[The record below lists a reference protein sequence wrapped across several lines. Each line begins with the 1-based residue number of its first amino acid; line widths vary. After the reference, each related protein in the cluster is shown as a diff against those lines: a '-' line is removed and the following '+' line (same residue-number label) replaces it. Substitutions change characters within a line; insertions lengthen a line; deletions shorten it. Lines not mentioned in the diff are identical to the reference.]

1 MSPFSFYKITIYLQ
15 TILCYNKTTRNQE
28 VIKME
33 RRVSKQINVGGVLI
47 GGNAPIS
54 VQSMCNTDTRDISAT
69 VNQINELK
77 EAGCDIVRLAVLDM
91 EAAKAVAE
99 IKKQVEIPLVADIHF
114 DYRLAL
120 ECAKGGVDKIRI
132 NPGNIGSPDR
142 VKAVA
147 DECGNRNIPIRIGVN
162 GGSLEKEIL
171 EKHGA
176 PTPDALC
183 ESALGHIKLLE
194 DCKFYDIAL
203 SIKSS
208 NVSSTVEAYR
218 KIAKMIDY
226 PLHIGVTEAGTEYG
240 GVIKNSIGIGSLLLD
255 GIGDT
260 LRVSLTAPP
269 VKEVTAGIEILKS
282 LGLRDG
288 ARLVSCPTCGRCR
301 VNMIPI
307 ADEVNKRLAT
317 VNKNITV
324 AVMGCAVNG
333 PGEAREADI
342 GIACGKGEALMFKY
356 GEILRKVPIENAAD
370 ELMKEIEEL

>member
-1 MSPFSFYKITIYLQ
+1 
-15 TILCYNKTTRNQE
+15 
-28 VIKME
+28 ME
-33 RRVSKQINVGGVLI
+33 RRISRQINVGGVII
-47 GGNAPIS
+47 GGKAPIS

-69 VNQINELK
+69 VNQIDELK
-77 EAGCDIVRLAVLDM
+77 QAGCDIVRLAVLDM
-91 EAAKAVAE
+91 EAAKAIAE
-99 IKKQVEIPLVADIHF
+99 IKKQVEIPIVADIHF

-120 ECAKGGVDKIRI
+120 ECAKGKVDKIRI
-132 NPGNIGSPDR
+132 NPGNIGSSDR

-147 DECGNRNIPIRIGVN
+147 DECGSRNIPIRIGVN
-162 GGSLEKEIL
+162 GGSLEKELL
-171 EKHGA
+171 EKFGA
-176 PTPDALC
+176 PTPEALC

-194 DCKFYDIAL
+194 DCDFYDIAL

-226 PLHIGVTEAGTEYG
+226 PLHIGVTEAGTEYS

-260 LRVSLTAPP
+260 LRVSLTAPV

-288 ARLVSCPTCGRCR
+288 VRLVSCPTCGRCQ
-301 VNMIPI
+301 VNMIPV
-307 ADEVNKRLAT
+307 AEEVNRRIAT
-317 VNKNITV
+317 VKKNITV

-342 GIACGKGEALMFKY
+342 GIACGKGEALMFKH
-356 GEILRKVPIENAAD
+356 GEILRKVPIEQAAD

>member
-1 MSPFSFYKITIYLQ
+1 MK
-15 TILCYNKTTRNQE
+15 
-28 VIKME
+28 
-33 RRVSKQINVGGVLI
+33 RRISRKINVGGVFI

-54 VQSMCNTDTRDISAT
+54 VQSMCNTDTRDISVT

-77 EAGCDIVRLAVLDM
+77 KAGCDIVRLAVLDM
-91 EAAKAVAE
+91 DAAKAIAE
-99 IKKQVEIPLVADIHF
+99 IKKQVKIPLVADIHF
-114 DYRLAL
+114 DYRLAI

-147 DECGNRNIPIRIGVN
+147 DECGSRNIPIRIGVN
-162 GGSLEKEIL
+162 GGSLEKELL
-171 EKHGA
+171 ERYGA
-176 PTPDALC
+176 PTPEALC
-183 ESALGHIKLLE
+183 ESALTHIKLLE
-194 DCKFYDIAL
+194 DCNFYDIAL

-240 GVIKNSIGIGSLLLD
+240 GIIKNSIGIGSLLLD

-288 ARLVSCPTCGRCR
+288 ARLVSCPTCGRCQ
-301 VNMIPI
+301 VDMIPV
-307 ADEVNKRLAT
+307 AEEVNKRIAT
-317 VNKNITV
+317 VKKNITV

-342 GIACGKGEALMFKY
+342 GIACGKGEALMFKQ
-356 GEILRKVPIENAAD
+356 GETLRKVPIEKAAD

>member
-1 MSPFSFYKITIYLQ
+1 MK
-15 TILCYNKTTRNQE
+15 
-28 VIKME
+28 
-33 RRVSKQINVGGVLI
+33 RRSSRQINVGGVLV
-47 GGNAPIS
+47 GGGAPIS
-54 VQSMCNTDTRDISAT
+54 VQSMCNTDTRDIAGT
-69 VNQINELK
+69 VKQINELK
-77 EAGCDIVRLAVLDM
+77 EAGCEIVRLAVLDI
-91 EAAKAVAE
+91 EAAKAVCE
-99 IKKQVEIPLVADIHF
+99 IKKQVDLPLVADIHF
-114 DYRLAL
+114 DYRLAI

-142 VKAVA
+142 VKAVV
-147 DECGNRNIPIRIGVN
+147 DECGSRNIPIRIGVN
-162 GGSLEKEIL
+162 GGSLEKNIL
-171 EKHGA
+171 EKYGA

-208 NVSSTVEAYR
+208 NVFSTVTAYR
-218 KIAKMIDY
+218 KIAEMIDY

-240 GVIKNSIGIGSLLLD
+240 GIIKNSIGIGSLLID

-269 VKEVTAGIEILKS
+269 VKEVTAGIEILKA
-282 LGLRDG
+282 LELRGG
-288 ARLVSCPTCGRCR
+288 AKMVSCPTCGRCQ
-301 VNMIPI
+301 VDMIPI
-307 ADEVNKRLAT
+307 ANEINRRIAAID
-317 VNKNITV
+317 KNITV

-342 GIACGKGEALMFKY
+342 GIACGKGEALMFRH
-356 GEILRKVPIENAAD
+356 GEILKKAPIQDAAD

>member
-1 MSPFSFYKITIYLQ
+1 
-15 TILCYNKTTRNQE
+15 
-28 VIKME
+28 ME

>member
-1 MSPFSFYKITIYLQ
+1 MKR
-15 TILCYNKTTRNQE
+15 RNSR
-28 VIKME
+28 K
-33 RRVSKQINVGGVLI
+33 INVGGVFI

-54 VQSMCNTDTRDISAT
+54 VQSMCNTDTRDITAT
-69 VNQINELK
+69 VNQINELQK
-77 EAGCDIVRLAVLDM
+77 AGCDIVRLAVLDM
-91 EAAKAVAE
+91 DAAKAVAE

-147 DECGNRNIPIRIGVN
+147 DECGSRNIPIRIGVN
-162 GGSLEKEIL
+162 GGSLEKELL
-171 EKHGA
+171 EKYGV

-194 DCKFYDIAL
+194 DCKFFDIAL

-226 PLHIGVTEAGTEYG
+226 PLHVGVTEAGTEYG

-288 ARLVSCPTCGRCR
+288 VRLVSCPTCGRCQ
-301 VNMIPI
+301 VDMIPV
-307 ADEVNKRLAT
+307 AEEVNRRIAT
-317 VNKNITV
+317 VKKNITV

-342 GIACGKGEALMFKY
+342 GIACGKGEALMFKH
-356 GEILRKVPIENAAD
+356 GETLRKVPIEKAAD

>member
-1 MSPFSFYKITIYLQ
+1 MKR
-15 TILCYNKTTRNQE
+15 RN
-28 VIKME
+28 
-33 RRVSKQINVGGVLI
+33 SKKINVGGVFI

-54 VQSMCNTDTRDISAT
+54 VQSMCNTDTRDITAT
-69 VNQINELK
+69 VKQINELK

-91 EAAKAVAE
+91 DAAKAVAE

-120 ECAKGGVDKIRI
+120 ECANGGVDKIRI

-147 DECGNRNIPIRIGVN
+147 DECGSRNIPIRIGVN
-162 GGSLEKEIL
+162 GGSLEKELL
-171 EKHGA
+171 EKYGA

-194 DCKFYDIAL
+194 DCKFFDIAL

-218 KIAKMIDY
+218 KIAKIIDY
-226 PLHIGVTEAGTEYG
+226 PLHVGVTEAGTEYG

-269 VKEVTAGIEILKS
+269 VKDVTAGIEILKS

-288 ARLVSCPTCGRCR
+288 ARLVSCPTCGRCQ
-301 VNMIPI
+301 VDMIPV
-307 ADEVNKRLAT
+307 AEEVNRRIAT
-317 VNKNITV
+317 VKKNITV

-342 GIACGKGEALMFKY
+342 GIACGKGEALMFKH
-356 GEILRKVPIENAAD
+356 GETLRKVPIEKAAD

>member
-1 MSPFSFYKITIYLQ
+1 MFTHDKTRKIKVGNTFLGGGSRVLIQSMLSVPAEDLKGNVEQ
-15 TILCYNKTTRNQE
+15 AVALEAAGCEI
-28 VIKME
+28 V
-33 RRVSKQINVGGVLI
+33 RVSVPTKE
-47 GGNAPIS
+47 S
-54 VQSMCNTDTRDISAT
+54 VALISA
-69 VNQINELK
+69 IK
-77 EAGCDIVRLAVLDM
+77 ERIS
-91 EAAKAVAE
+91 
-99 IKKQVEIPLVADIHF
+99 IPLVADIHF

-120 ECAKGGVDKIRI
+120 ECAKGKVDKIRI
-132 NPGNIGSPDR
+132 NPGNIGSSDR

-147 DECGNRNIPIRIGVN
+147 DECGSRNIPIRIGVN
-162 GGSLEKEIL
+162 GGSLEKELL
-171 EKHGA
+171 EKFGA
-176 PTPDALC
+176 PTPEALC

-194 DCKFYDIAL
+194 DCDFYDIAL

-226 PLHIGVTEAGTEYG
+226 PLHIGVTEAGTEYS

-260 LRVSLTAPP
+260 LRVSLTAPV

-288 ARLVSCPTCGRCR
+288 VRLVSCPTCGRCQ
-301 VNMIPI
+301 VNMIPV
-307 ADEVNKRLAT
+307 AEEVNRRIAT
-317 VNKNITV
+317 VKKNITV

-342 GIACGKGEALMFKY
+342 GIACGKGEALMFKH
-356 GEILRKVPIENAAD
+356 GEILRKVPIEQAAD

>member
-1 MSPFSFYKITIYLQ
+1 
-15 TILCYNKTTRNQE
+15 
-28 VIKME
+28 ME
-33 RRVSKQINVGGVLI
+33 RRNSKQINVGGVLI
-47 GGNAPIS
+47 GGNSPIS
-54 VQSMCNTDTRDISAT
+54 VQSMCNTDTRDITAT

-91 EAAKAVAE
+91 DAAKAIAE

-147 DECGNRNIPIRIGVN
+147 DECGSRNIPIRIGVN
-162 GGSLEKEIL
+162 GGSLEKELL
-171 EKHGA
+171 EKYGA

-260 LRVSLTAPP
+260 LRVSLTALP

-288 ARLVSCPTCGRCR
+288 ARLVSCPTCGRCQ
-301 VNMIPI
+301 VNMIPV
-307 ADEVNKRLAT
+307 AEEVNRRIAT
-317 VNKNITV
+317 VKKNITV

-342 GIACGKGEALMFKY
+342 GIACGKGEALMFKH
-356 GEILRKVPIENAAD
+356 GETLRKVPIEKAAD